1 MVSSFCIAL
10 MHQRCEAAEVR
21 YGQFASTHE
30 ALGVAVEEFDE
41 LRDAIRA
48 NDLVAIRDEALDVA
62 AVMLRLASACDDE
75 HRYDVQTAF
84 GRRSVK

>member
-1 MVSSFCIAL
+1 MMKRV
-10 MHQRCEAAEVR
+10 EAAEVR

-41 LRDAIRA
+41 LRDAIHA
-48 NDLVAIRDEALDVA
+48 NDLVATRDEALDVA

-75 HRYDVQTAF
+75 HRGEAVSAF